1 MDTFDYT
8 NEIWK
13 TIPFAPDYMA
23 SDMGRVKRV
32 NFSPFSRRNG
42 IALASKTRCK
52 DGYTKIKVFADKK
65 GIDTKIHICVCSA
78 FHGPKPTPSHQVAH
92 ADGNRTNNHP
102 DNLRGATP
110 KENGEDAAKH
120 GSLKGEKN
128 PAAKITRRD
137 AEAMRL
143 MRYFGVST
151 QQLIDHFGVKS
162 SQVLRI
168 LNYQSWR

>member
-23 SDMGRVKRV
+23 SDKGRVKRV
-32 NFSPFSRRNG
+32 KFSPYSRKNG
-42 IALASKTRCK
+42 KPLKAPLDRY
-52 DGYTKIKVFADKK
+52 GYQ
-65 GIDTKIHICVCSA
+65 KIHVFVNEKGVHTTVHACVCAA

-102 DNLRGATP
+102 DNLRWATP

-143 MRYFGVST
+143 MRYFGAST
-151 QQLIDHFGVKS
+151 QQLIDFFGVKH

-168 LNYQSWR
+168 LKYQSWA